1 MSVDANGSER
11 VFDPAGWRDELVS
24 FARRMGAAGDAE
36 DIVQEAFVRAIARP
50 PERSPRA
57 YLYRTVLHLLM
68 DRGRAT
74 ARWATARSGAVE
86 RRRAEVRET
95 TADPAAAAER
105 SETIAAAWRAA
116 RELPAKQ
123 RAALLLRVRDDMSYE
138 ELAEALETTA
148 ATARQYVYLAA
159 RTVRRALAT
168 PADEDGA
175 EQDGRP

>member
-1 MSVDANGSER
+1 MSVDANRSDR

-24 FARRMGAAGDAE
+24 FARRMGAAADAE
-36 DIVQEAFVRAIARP
+36 DIVQEAFVRAIAHP

-68 DRGRAT
+68 DRGRAA
-74 ARWATARSGAVE
+74 ARWATARSAAE
-86 RRRAEVRET
+86 DRYRAASQRRES
-95 TADPAAAAER
+95 DPSAAAER
-105 SETIAAAWRAA
+105 ADSVAAAWHAA

-123 RAALLLRVRDDMSYE
+123 RAALLLRVRDDMSYD

-159 RTVRRALAT
+159 QYVRRALEAT
-168 PADEDGA
+168 SGEGPATTEDK
-175 EQDGRP
+175 